1 MRLLKCTQIAL
12 IFKIAHMKR
21 LITLSLIILLQIGV
35 FIAKPTPTKRALIVA
50 IGNYPEVTGW
60 KSISSLNDIAIIQGA
75 LSKQGFSDISVIKDG
90 EATKAGIVKA
100 LNELK
105 SRCLPGD
112 IVVVHFSSHGQQ
124 ITDNNR
130 DEIDGY
136 DEAIVAYGAP
146 AVYDPGYEGENHLR
160 DEELGEKLDDIRQQL
175 GKDGDVLILV
185 DACHSGTA
193 TRGEAKTRGGVPA
206 FGKPANNASNIDK
219 EEIGVFEKNNAA
231 SRGNEAAMSPM
242 VVISAAR
249 ADELNYEYEGY
260 GSLSVAIARSFENL
274 SGEYSYRSLFSKIV
288 KEMSVIAPKQN
299 PAIEG
304 DVDRK
309 LFGGNVVNQEPYY
322 TLYNIDG
329 DALSIEGGAFT
340 GLNEG
345 TTIKVYPSGTIQI
358 KDQQPLAVGN
368 ITYADAFSC
377 NALLDRALPGKM
389 TDYWVFADERT
400 FGDVGINLSLKNIG
414 NAALKES
421 LTKFADEFALTSI
434 NEEDAEFRVIEKAG
448 KIALERVQDG
458 ELFKFPGRGGVM
470 GEIIPTDDDFRTLKS
485 VISNYAQGK
494 FLKNLEIG
502 NPDYNVELSLIPV
515 RVEND
520 KVVDTLDITSFTDA
534 GGMAQFGKSDKA
546 LLKIVNNSSFPVYFN
561 IIDIQ
566 PDGQVNPVVPNP
578 RKNEN
583 PADFRIAAK
592 DSFILRGKYITF
604 SPPYGT
610 ETFKIFASYSP
621 LNFAPILTT
630 RGAGDTRGLN
640 NNLEKLFA
648 NSYTMSRGAG
658 VESLSADADAA
669 TFSYTFKIKP

>member
-1 MRLLKCTQIAL
+1 
-12 IFKIAHMKR
+12 MKR
-21 LITLSLIILLQIGV
+21 LLTLSLILIFQIGV
-35 FIAKPTPTKRALIVA
+35 FIAQPTSTKRALIVA

-60 KSISSLNDIAIIQGA
+60 KSISSLNDVGLIQGA
-75 LSKQGFSDISVIKDG
+75 LSKQGFTDIRTIKDG

-124 ITDNNR
+124 IKDDNR

-146 AVYDPGYEGENHLR
+146 AVYDAGYEGENHLR
-160 DEELGEKLDDIRQQL
+160 DEELGEKLDDIRQQI
-175 GKDGDVLILV
+175 GKDGDVLVLV

-193 TRGEAKTRGGVPA
+193 TRGEGKTRGGVPA
-206 FGKPANNASNIDK
+206 FAPPGYKSEKVDK
-219 EEIGVFEKNNAA
+219 DEVGLFEKNNPA
-231 SRGNEAAMSPM
+231 SRGNEAAMAPM

-249 ADELNYEYEGY
+249 ADELNYEYDGY
-260 GSLSVAIARSFENL
+260 GSLSVAFTRSFENL
-274 SGEYSYRSLFSKIV
+274 SSEYSYRSLFSKIV
-288 KEMSVIAPKQN
+288 KEMSIIAPKQN

-322 TLYNIDG
+322 TLFNIDG

-345 TTIKVYPSGTIQI
+345 TTIKIFESGTIQT
-358 KDQQPLAVGN
+358 KDKQPLATGT

-377 NALLDRALPGKM
+377 NALLDKALEGKM

-400 FGDVGINLSLKNIG
+400 FGDVGITLSLKNIG
-414 NAALKES
+414 DNTLKTNLINFANEFS
-421 LTKFADEFALTSI
+421 LTTI
-434 NEEDAEFRVIEKAG
+434 GEENAEFRVIEKTG

-458 ELFKFPGRGGVM
+458 ELFKYPGRGGVM
-470 GEIIPTDDDFRTLKS
+470 MELFPIDDNFRTLKN

-515 RVEND
+515 KVVD
-520 KVVDTLDITSFTDA
+520 GKVVDTLDIASMTDA
-534 GGMAQFGKSDKA
+534 GGMAQFGRADKA
-546 LLKIVNNSSFPVYFN
+546 LLKIVNNSNFPIYFN

-566 PDGQVNPVVPNP
+566 PDGRINPVVPNP
-578 RKNEN
+578 ARNEN

-592 DSFILRGKYITF
+592 DSFILRGKTITF

-610 ETFKIFASYSP
+610 ETFKVFASYSP

-630 RGAGDTRGLN
+630 SGAGDTRGLS

-658 VESLSADADAA
+658 MESLSADADAA
-669 TFSYTFKIKP
+669 TFSYTFKIVP